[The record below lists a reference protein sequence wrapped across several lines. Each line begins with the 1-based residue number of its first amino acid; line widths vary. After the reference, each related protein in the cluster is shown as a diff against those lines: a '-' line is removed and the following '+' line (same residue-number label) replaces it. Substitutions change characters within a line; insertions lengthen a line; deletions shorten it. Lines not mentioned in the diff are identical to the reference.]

1 MNIRWIENL
10 SIKNKLLI
18 VILPPILGC
27 IFFGSFIVYNQF
39 NLSQSLSKVQVLSQ
53 LAKANSS
60 LVHELQKERGM
71 SAVFLSASGQAFA
84 TKLPKQRKVTDRQ
97 ISAYQVFI
105 ADNRLPDSFSHQVT
119 SVNRALASL
128 HEMRSSV
135 NNLSISVSEG
145 VQFYTRLNMALLS
158 IVDQTAY
165 EGGSQA
171 IAIQAASFSA
181 YLQMKERAGVERAV
195 LSSMFGQEDVD
206 PQSFIKFITLISEQ
220 NSYQE
225 RFLALA
231 DDGVKQD
238 YRRLQ
243 GSRAVSDVNILRQ
256 VALSQ
261 DLAAIAAQSKQ
272 QWFTQASARIE
283 LLSQFEQSL
292 AKGLIGQT
300 QKQLFASNALMYSII
315 TLMLVSGVLVCGISV
330 ILGQYLHQSLRDM
343 HSIVTQAQTSFDLSL
358 RVRADTSDELG
369 QLGKAF
375 NQMMMDFEHVILR
388 VRDNTASLLT
398 VSQKMDTCATSMQ
411 QDVAIGHSESEQV
424 ASAMT
429 EMSATV
435 QEIAQN
441 AVSASEASSA
451 ANIDAKEGRL
461 EVSKTG
467 TSIMLLASEIDA
479 ASHAIHNLDNDIQAI
494 VSVLGVISSIADQ
507 TNLLALNAAIEAARA
522 GEMGRGF
529 AVVADE
535 VRSLAQRAQASTED
549 IRTMTE
555 RLESGAKLAVNAME
569 KGKAQAELSV
579 TESRKAGEEL
589 DRIVTEVGIID
600 SMNEQIAAATHE
612 QSTVA
617 EEVNRNALKISE
629 TYRNTQA
636 VADELSQLNEA
647 LLNDANDMAQEVSK
661 FKLS

>member
-10 SIKNKLLI
+10 TIKNKLLI
-18 VILPPILGC
+18 VTLPPILGC
-27 IFFGSFIVYNQF
+27 VFFGLSIVYNQF
-39 NLSQSLSKVQVLSQ
+39 QLSQSLSKVQMLSE
-53 LAKANSS
+53 LASVNSV

-71 SAVFLSASGQAFA
+71 SAGFLSAGGQAFA
-84 TKLPKQRKVTDRQ
+84 AKLPKQRKSTDRQ
-97 ISAYQVFI
+97 IIAFQSFI
-105 ADNRLPDSFSHQVT
+105 ADNRLPDAFSRQLT
-119 SVNRALASL
+119 SVNKALASL
-128 HEMRSSV
+128 NRMRNSV
-135 NNLSISVSEG
+135 DSLSISVSNE

-158 IVDQTAY
+158 IVDQTAH
-165 EGGSQA
+165 EGASQA

-181 YLQMKERAGVERAV
+181 YLQMKERAGLERAV
-195 LSSMFGQEDVD
+195 LSSMFGQVKVD
-206 PQSFIKFITLISEQ
+206 PQRFIKFVTLISEQ

-231 DDGVKQD
+231 DDETQQA
-238 YRRLQ
+238 YQRLQ
-243 GSRAVSDVNILRQ
+243 DSKAFSDVNTLRQ

-261 DLAAIAAQSKQ
+261 DIDKVAAQSPE
-272 QWFTQASARIE
+272 QWFAQATVRIE
-283 LLSQFEQSL
+283 SVSQFEQSL
-292 AKGLIGQT
+292 ANGLMGQT
-300 QKQLFASNALMYSII
+300 KKQLLASNTLMYSII
-315 TLMLVSGVLVCGISV
+315 TLMLVSGFLVCGISIV
-330 ILGQYLHQSLRDM
+330 LGRYLHQSLRNM
-343 HSIVTQAQTSFDLSL
+343 HSVVTQAQASFDLSL
-358 RVRADTSDELG
+358 RVKSDTSDELG

-375 NQMMMDFEHVILR
+375 NQMMMDFENVILK

-398 VSQKMDTCATSMQ
+398 ASQKMDSCATLMQ
-411 QDVAIGHSESEQV
+411 RDVAIGHSEAEQV

-441 AVSASEASSA
+441 AVSASEASAA
-451 ANIDAKEGRL
+451 ANTDANEGRL

-467 TSIMLLASEIDA
+467 TSIKLLAVEIEQ
-479 ASHAIHNLDNDIQAI
+479 ASNAINNLDNDIQSI
-494 VSVLGVISSIADQ
+494 VSVLGVISSIAEQ

-555 RLESGAKLAVNAME
+555 RLESGAKLAVTAME

-579 TESRKAGEEL
+579 TESHKAGEEL

-612 QSTVA
+612 QSTVS

-629 TYRNTQA
+629 TYRNTQD
-636 VADELSQLNEA
+636 VAD
-647 LLNDANDMAQEVSK
+647 
-661 FKLS
+661 

>member
-10 SIKNKLLI
+10 PMKNKLLI

-39 NLSQSLSKVQVLSQ
+39 NLSQSLSKVQVLSE
-53 LAKANSS
+53 LAKVNSS

-71 SAVFLSASGQAFA
+71 SAGFLSSSGQAFA
-84 TKLPKQRKVTDRQ
+84 AKLPQQRKSTDKQ
-97 ISAYQVFI
+97 ISSYQVFI
-105 ADNRLPDSFSHQVT
+105 TDNRLPDSFSRQLT

-128 HEMRSSV
+128 HEMRNSV
-135 NNLSISVSEG
+135 NNLSISVSEE
-145 VQFYTRLNMALLS
+145 VQFYTGLNMALLS
-158 IVDQTAY
+158 IVDQTAH

-181 YLQMKERAGVERAV
+181 YLQMKERAGLERAV
-195 LSSMFGQEDVD
+195 LSSMFGKDQID
-206 PQSFIKFITLISEQ
+206 PQNFIKFITLISEQ

-231 DDGVKQD
+231 DDGIKQD

-243 GSRAVSDVNILRQ
+243 GSKAVSDVNTLRQ

-261 DLAAIAAQSKQ
+261 DLAAIAAQSKE
-272 QWFTQASARIE
+272 QWFTQATARIE
-283 LLSQFEQSL
+283 LLNQFEQSL
-292 AKGLIGQT
+292 AKGLMGQT

-330 ILGQYLHQSLRDM
+330 LLGKYLHQNLRNM

-358 RVRADTSDELG
+358 RVKADTSDELG

-411 QDVAIGHSESEQV
+411 RDVAIGHSESEQV

-441 AVSASEASSA
+441 AVSASEASAA

-467 TSIMLLASEIDA
+467 TSIKLLAVEIDA
-479 ASHAIHNLDNDIQAI
+479 ASNAIHNLDNDIQSI
-494 VSVLGVISSIADQ
+494 VSVLGVISSIAEQ

-579 TESRKAGEEL
+579 SESRKAGEEL

-612 QSTVA
+612 QSTVS
-617 EEVNRNALKISE
+617 EEVNRNALKISD

-647 LLNDANDMAQEVSK
+647 LLNDANNMAQEVSK

>member
-10 SIKNKLLI
+10 TIKNKLLI

-27 IFFGSFIVYNQF
+27 IFFGSFIAYNQF
-39 NLSQSLSKVQVLSQ
+39 HLSQSLSKVQVLSV
-53 LAKANSS
+53 LADVNSS

-71 SAVFLSASGQAFA
+71 SAGFLSSSGQAFVA
-84 TKLPKQRKVTDRQ
+84 KLPKQRKSTDKQ
-97 ISAYQVFI
+97 IRSYQSFI
-105 ADNRLPDSFSHQVT
+105 ANNRLPDSFGRQLT
-119 SVNRALASL
+119 SVNRALAGL
-128 HEMRSSV
+128 DEMRSRI

-158 IVDQTAY
+158 IVDQTAH
-165 EGGSQA
+165 EGGNQA

-181 YLQMKERAGVERAV
+181 YLQMKERAGLERAV
-195 LSSMFGQEDVD
+195 LSSMFGKEEVSSK
-206 PQSFIKFITLISEQ
+206 SFIKFITLISEQ

-231 DDGVKQD
+231 DDRINQD
-238 YRRLQ
+238 FRRLQ
-243 GSRAVSDVNILRQ
+243 GSKAISDVNSLRQ
-256 VALSQ
+256 VALSR
-261 DLAAIAAQSKQ
+261 DLAAIAAQSKE
-272 QWFTQASARIE
+272 QWFTQATARIE

-292 AKGLIGQT
+292 AKGLMIQT
-300 QKQLFASNALMYSII
+300 QKQLSASNALMYSII
-315 TLMLVSGVLVCGISV
+315 TLMLVSGIIVCGIS
-330 ILGQYLHQSLRDM
+330 IMLGKYMHNNLRNM
-343 HSIVTQAQTSFDLSL
+343 HTIVTQAQTSFDLSL
-358 RVRADTSDELG
+358 RVKADTSDELG

-398 VSQKMDTCATSMQ
+398 ASQKMDTCATSMQ
-411 QDVAIGHSESEQV
+411 RDVAIGHSESEQV

-441 AVSASEASSA
+441 AVSASEASAA

-467 TSIMLLASEIDA
+467 TSIKLLATEIDA
-479 ASHAIHNLDNDIQAI
+479 ASNAIHDLDNDIQSI
-494 VSVLGVISSIADQ
+494 VGVLGVISSIAEQ

-555 RLESGAKLAVNAME
+555 RLESGAKLAVNAMD

-589 DRIVTEVGIID
+589 DRIVTEVGVID

-636 VADELSQLNEA
+636 VADELSQLNET
-647 LLNDANDMAQEVSK
+647 LLDDANKMAQEVSK

>member
-10 SIKNKLLI
+10 TIKNKLLI

-27 IFFGSFIVYNQF
+27 LFFGLFIVYNQLQ
-39 NLSQSLSKVQVLSQ
+39 LSQSLSKVQVLSE
-53 LAKANSS
+53 LAKVNSS

-71 SAVFLSASGQAFA
+71 SAGFLSASGQAFA
-84 TKLPKQRKVTDRQ
+84 AKLPKQRKATDRQ
-97 ISAYQVFI
+97 INAYQVFI
-105 ADNRLPDSFSHQVT
+105 ADNRLPDSFSRQLT

-128 HEMRSSV
+128 HGMRNSV
-135 NNLSISVSEG
+135 NNLSISVPEE
-145 VQFYTRLNMALLS
+145 VKFYTRLNMALLS
-158 IVDQTAY
+158 IVDQTAH

-181 YLQMKERAGVERAV
+181 YLQMKERAGLERAV
-195 LSSMFGQEDVD
+195 LSSMFGKEEVD

-231 DDGVKQD
+231 DDGINQD

-243 GSRAVSDVNILRQ
+243 DSKAVSDVNTLRQ

-261 DLAAIAAQSKQ
+261 DLAAIAAQSKE
-272 QWFTQASARIE
+272 QWFTQATARIE

-292 AKGLIGQT
+292 ANGLMGQT
-300 QKQLFASNALMYSII
+300 QKQLSASNALMYSII

-330 ILGQYLHQSLRDM
+330 ILGKYLHQNLRNM
-343 HSIVTQAQTSFDLSL
+343 HSIVTQAQASFDLSL
-358 RVRADTSDELG
+358 RVKADTSDELG

-398 VSQKMDTCATSMQ
+398 ASQKMDTCATSMQ
-411 QDVAIGHSESEQV
+411 RDVAIGHSESEQV

-441 AVSASEASSA
+441 AVSASEASAA

-467 TSIMLLASEIDA
+467 TSIKLLAVEIDA
-479 ASHAIHNLDNDIQAI
+479 ASNAINHLDNDIQSI
-494 VSVLGVISSIADQ
+494 VSVLAVISSIAEQ

-612 QSTVA
+612 QSTVS
-617 EEVNRNALKISE
+617 EEVNRNALKISD

-636 VADELSQLNEA
+636 VADELSQLNET
-647 LLNDANDMAQEVSK
+647 LLEDANKMAQEVSK

>member
-10 SIKNKLLI
+10 TIKNKLLI

-39 NLSQSLSKVQVLSQ
+39 NLSQSLSKVQVLSE
-53 LAKANSS
+53 LASVNSL

-71 SAVFLSASGQAFA
+71 SAGFLSARGQAFA
-84 TKLPKQRKVTDRQ
+84 AKLPSQRKVTDRQ
-97 ISAYQVFI
+97 ISAFQSFI
-105 ADNRLPDSFSHQVT
+105 ADNSLPDVFSRQLS
-119 SVNRALASL
+119 SVNSALASL
-128 HEMRSSV
+128 NGLRNSV
-135 NNLSISVSEG
+135 DSLSISVSDE
-145 VQFYTRLNMALLS
+145 VQFYTKLNMVLLS
-158 IVDQTAY
+158 IVDQTVH

-181 YLQMKERAGVERAV
+181 YLQMKERAGLERAI
-195 LSSMFGQEDVD
+195 LSSMFGKEEID
-206 PQSFIKFITLISEQ
+206 PQIFIKLITLISEQ

-225 RFLALA
+225 RFLVLA
-231 DDGVKQD
+231 DDETKEKYQH
-238 YRRLQ
+238 LQ
-243 GSRAVSDVNILRQ
+243 NSNAFSKVNTLRQ

-261 DLAAIAAQSKQ
+261 DIDKIAAQSPE
-272 QWFTQASARIE
+272 QWFAQATVRIE
-283 LLSQFEQSL
+283 LVSQFEQSL
-292 AKGLIGQT
+292 SNGLMGQT
-300 QKQLFASNALMYSII
+300 QKQLSASNTLMYSII
-315 TLMLVSGVLVCGISV
+315 TLMFVSGTLVCGIS
-330 ILGQYLHQSLRDM
+330 ILLGKSMHQNLRDM
-343 HSIVTQAQTSFDLSL
+343 HSIVTQAQSNFDLSL
-358 RVRADTSDELG
+358 RVKADTSDELG

-375 NQMMMDFEHVILR
+375 NQMMMDFELVILR
-388 VRDNTASLLT
+388 VRNNTASLLT
-398 VSQKMDTCATSMQ
+398 ASQKMDTCATLMQ
-411 QDVAIGHSESEQV
+411 RDVAIGYSESEQV

-441 AVSASEASSA
+441 AVSASEASAA
-451 ANIDAKEGRL
+451 ANKDANEGRQ

-467 TSIMLLASEIDA
+467 ASIKLLAVEIDQ
-479 ASHAIHNLDNDIQAI
+479 ASNAINNLDNDIQSI
-494 VSVLGVISSIADQ
+494 VSVLGVISSIAEQ

-612 QSTVA
+612 QSTVS
-617 EEVNRNALKISE
+617 EEVNRNALKISD

-647 LLNDANDMAQEVSK
+647 LLDDANKMAQEVSK

>member
-10 SIKNKLLI
+10 TIKIKLLI

-27 IFFGSFIVYNQF
+27 TFFGSFIVYNQF
-39 NLSQSLSKVQVLSQ
+39 NLSQSLSKVQVLSE
-53 LAKANSS
+53 LAKVNST

-71 SAVFLSASGQAFA
+71 SAGFLSASGQAFA
-84 TKLPKQRKVTDRQ
+84 AKLPQQRKVTDRQ
-97 ISAYQVFI
+97 INAYQVFI
-105 ADNRLPDSFSHQVT
+105 ADNRLPDNFSRQLT

-128 HEMRSSV
+128 HEMRTSV
-135 NNLSISVSEG
+135 NNLSISVSEE

-158 IVDQTAY
+158 IVDQTAH

-181 YLQMKERAGVERAV
+181 YLQMKERAGLERAV
-195 LSSMFGQEDVD
+195 LSSMFGKEDVD

-231 DDGVKQD
+231 GDGIKQD

-243 GSRAVSDVNILRQ
+243 GSRAIRDVNTLRQ

-261 DLAAIAAQSKQ
+261 DLAAIAAQSKE
-272 QWFTQASARIE
+272 QWFTQATARIE

-292 AKGLIGQT
+292 ANGLMGQT
-300 QKQLFASNALMYSII
+300 QKQLFASNVLMYSII

-330 ILGQYLHQSLRDM
+330 ILGKYLHQNLRNM
-343 HSIVTQAQTSFDLSL
+343 HSIVTQAQTNFDLSL

-398 VSQKMDTCATSMQ
+398 ASQKMDTCATSMQ
-411 QDVAIGHSESEQV
+411 RDVAIGHSESEQV

-441 AVSASEASSA
+441 AVSASEASAA

-467 TSIMLLASEIDA
+467 TSIKLLATEIDA
-479 ASHAIHNLDNDIQAI
+479 ASNAIHNLDNDIQSI
-494 VSVLGVISSIADQ
+494 VSVLGVISSIAEQ

-579 TESRKAGEEL
+579 TESHKAGEEL

-617 EEVNRNALKISE
+617 EEVNRNALKISD

-647 LLNDANDMAQEVSK
+647 LLNDANNMAQEVSK